1 VALVSLQV
9 YAPISAAGL
18 PFGASVVIIGPSH
31 TWKGAKRTTYE
42 EATHQPKGLASREG
56 AACKGSSQLVEGAVG
71 SLLAHLCHLSPKGG
85 TLGD

>member
-1 VALVSLQV
+1 MALVGEQV

-18 PFGASVVIIGPSH
+18 PFGAPVVGPGYP
-31 TWKGAKRTTYE
+31 WDGAKRATYE

-71 SLLAHLCHLSPKGG
+71 SLLAHLCHLSPKGE